1 MINHHSRVTL
11 LTVGTRRF
19 TDNNVVNFLM
29 TLSNYTDIEKA
40 YYNYKRVKLPLH
52 IAIFNG
58 SRHQEIFDTRYRKNS

>member
-11 LTVGTRRF
+11 LAIGTCRF
-19 TDNNVVNFLM
+19 TDNNVFNFLT

-40 YYNYKRVKLPLH
+40 YYNYTRIKLTLH

-58 SRHQEIFDTRYRKNS
+58 SRHQEIFDMRYRKN